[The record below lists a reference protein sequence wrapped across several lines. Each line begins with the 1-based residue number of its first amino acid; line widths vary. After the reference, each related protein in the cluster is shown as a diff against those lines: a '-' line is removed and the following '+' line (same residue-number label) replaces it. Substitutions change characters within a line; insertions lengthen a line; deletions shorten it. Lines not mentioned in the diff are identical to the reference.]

1 MSFVNL
7 IMALN
12 KIVIE
17 SDFKTVKQ
25 KFIKQGISQ
34 ERVNETIDAF
44 KELRDGQK
52 IKAIDEKNIDFWGKK
67 SWEDFKSFVDKTKKE
82 KSATETKKLKKMA
95 GAELVAENEGWYVY
109 HITTHEA
116 CKIYG
121 SGTKWCITES
131 DGEQWKSYSSEYNIY
146 FILSK
151 KLSKEKSDF
160 YKIAVTVDLLGELD
174 FWDSLDTDRSSVPSR
189 LKIPKYNFKEFDLN
203 EKSEEVQI
211 NAVKVNPY
219 TIEHIKS
226 PSEVVQL
233 EAVKHSGFV
242 IQYIQNPSETVQ
254 LEAVRE
260 NLSAIQYIADPSE
273 AMQLQA
279 IRENESVIQY
289 IDKPSEAV
297 QLEAVKENGFVI
309 QYIQNPSETV
319 QLEAV
324 KQNGSAIEYI
334 ENPSEAVQ
342 LQAVKDDG
350 NAIMYINNP
359 SEKVQL
365 QAVKTDGAAIRHII
379 NPPEKVQL
387 QAVKNNIRALQFIKK
402 PTDRVKK
409 LFNKEWNN

>member
-7 IMALN
+7 IAALN
-12 KIVIE
+12 KIIIE

-34 ERVNETIDAF
+34 EQVNETIDAF

-82 KSATETKKLKKMA
+82 KSATETKKLKKMV
-95 GAELVAENEGWYVY
+95 GAELVAENDGWYVY

-131 DGEQWKSYSSEYNIY
+131 DGEQWKSYSSAYNIY

-151 KLSKEKSDF
+151 NLSKEKSDF
-160 YKIAVTVDLLGELD
+160 YKIAVTVDLVGELE
-174 FWDSLDTDRSSVPSR
+174 FWDSLDNLLSRVPPK
-189 LKIPKYNFKEFDLN
+189 LKIPKVNFAKFDLN
-203 EKSEEVQI
+203 EKSEEIQI

-219 TIEHIKS
+219 TIQYLKS

-233 EAVKHSGFV
+233 EAVKNSGHV
-242 IQYIQNPSETVQ
+242 IDYIKNPSEAVQ
-254 LEAVRE
+254 LQAIRQ
-260 NLSAIQYIADPSE
+260 NLSAIRYIADPSE
-273 AMQLQA
+273 AMQLQV
-279 IRENESVIQY
+279 IRENELAIQY

-297 QLEAVKENGFVI
+297 QLQAVKENGFVI

-350 NAIMYINNP
+350 YAIMHINDPSEKVQLQAVKTEGTAIRHIVNP

-365 QAVKTDGAAIRHII
+365 QAVK
-379 NPPEKVQL
+379 NSL
-387 QAVKNNIRALQFIKK
+387 RAHQFIRN

-409 LFNKEWNN
+409 YIEEH